1 MTTGRPRRC
10 GWLDIP
16 LLRYTSMING
26 YTAVAMTKLDILDE
40 LDEIKIGVRYLK
52 NGEPMK
58 HFPSSVQVR
67 EHPHMT
73 LMIVTYTQSVV

>member
-1 MTTGRPRRC
+1 
-10 GWLDIP
+10 
-16 LLRYTSMING
+16 MING

-58 HFPSSVQVR
+58 HFPSSIQVR
-67 EHPHMT
+67 DLDHGDMYMT
-73 LMIVTYTQSVV
+73 PAGSENIVEYALFAGL

>member
-1 MTTGRPRRC
+1 
-10 GWLDIP
+10 
-16 LLRYTSMING
+16 MING

-67 EHPHMT
+67 DLPHMT
-73 LMIVTYTQSVV
+73 LMMVTYMTPAEGDRVPSTLLNILFAGL